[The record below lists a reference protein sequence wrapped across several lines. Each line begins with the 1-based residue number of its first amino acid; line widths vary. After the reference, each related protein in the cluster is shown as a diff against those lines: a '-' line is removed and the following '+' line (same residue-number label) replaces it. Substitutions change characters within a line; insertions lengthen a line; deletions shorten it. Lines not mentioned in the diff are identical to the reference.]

1 MKANQEQLFEEEINQ
16 KVEDVFEKKEK
27 LTEENLSKMDQKSH
41 KSATKSLKSSK
52 KNTKPAWATT
62 EKEQEDAKEAEIDDL
77 LEFAY
82 DLDYD
87 KYMDDFE
94 VRQLF
99 SIIKDR
105 ITEIKK
111 DQDWKKNI
119 ADEWNRA
126 VEEDHKAAEDKKS
139 VYSYSKLHFF

>member
-1 MKANQEQLFEEEINQ
+1 MP
-16 KVEDVFEKKEK
+16 DK
-27 LTEENLSKMDQKSH
+27 LTEDNLSKMDQKSH
-41 KSATKSLKSSK
+41 KSAGKSIKSSK
-52 KNTKPAWATT
+52 KGAKPAWATT
-62 EKEQEDAKEAEIDDL
+62 EKEQEDAKEAEVDDL

-87 KYMDDFE
+87 KYMNDFE

-105 ITEIKK
+105 VSEIKK

-119 ADEWNRA
+119 ADEWNKA
-126 VEEDHKAAEDKKS
+126 VEEEAAAEKGEDKKS
-139 VYSYSKLHFF
+139 VYSYSKLQFDKLFCLESAGK